1 MFFVLAALREV
12 HKYPVLLYFLFH
24 ALRRRNESYAFD
36 ESPLGKTSV
45 FGGCGLC
52 EERSDEAIS
61 RCGTQIDEIASLPL
75 VARKDMPLR
84 K

>member
-1 MFFVLAALREV
+1 MVRFF
-12 HKYPVLLYFLFH
+12 KSTIFKFH
-24 ALRRRNESYAFD
+24 HAYLRRFESRLID
-36 ESPLGKTSV
+36 HRKTSV

-61 RCGTQIDEIASLPL
+61 RCGAQIDEIASLPL
-75 VARKDMPLR
+75 VARKDMPLC